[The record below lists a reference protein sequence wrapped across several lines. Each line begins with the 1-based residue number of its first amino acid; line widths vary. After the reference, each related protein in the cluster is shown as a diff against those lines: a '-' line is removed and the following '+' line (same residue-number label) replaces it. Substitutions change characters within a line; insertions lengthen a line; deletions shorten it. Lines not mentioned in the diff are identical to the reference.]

1 MPQAQAG
8 SMSGSELG
16 LKSGWMYG
24 NLLYEN
30 GDTDDETASKERKG
44 SQ

>member
-1 MPQAQAG
+1 MRNAVGEGWAR
-8 SMSGSELG
+8 SELG
-16 LKSGWMYG
+16 LKFRWMYS
-24 NLLYEN
+24 NLPYEN